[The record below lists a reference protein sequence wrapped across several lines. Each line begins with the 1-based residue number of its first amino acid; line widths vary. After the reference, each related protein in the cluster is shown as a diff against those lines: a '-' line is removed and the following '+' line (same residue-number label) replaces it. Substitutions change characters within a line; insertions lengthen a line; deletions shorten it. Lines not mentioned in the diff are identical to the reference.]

1 MKFSLRQTL
10 WLFSE
15 IYFVFLDNSFLTVL
29 CIFSSTF
36 FMTFL
41 CMILKSESGCR
52 ECMQNH
58 RASVV
63 EEMKS

>member
-1 MKFSLRQTL
+1 ML
-10 WLFSE
+10 WLFGE
-15 IYFVFLDNSFLTVL
+15 IYFVFLNNSFLTFL
-29 CIFSSTF
+29 YIFSSPF

-58 RASVV
+58 AASVV
-63 EEMKS
+63 EEMKL